1 MSSSVKSVVLN
12 TCFLTA
18 LLVSFEDKYWWC
30 RYTVCNS
37 AFQGRVLALCWTFLL
52 NWCFRASSLSAVLNV
67 CRCHCAVAVRLQCLL
82 SSVLITWFM
91 MAASVTQM
99 ITVRSASTSSV
110 FYSVLLPVR
119 TYRSPCVLCYL
130 AVVKIKIFHRF
141 LGNVNS
147 RSRSLYAIARPSVV
161 CCLSVTLVRPTQAVK
176 IFGNIST
183 AFGTLTI
190 LWHPRKISRR
200 FSQGNPSAGGVKHK
214 RGSQI

>member
-1 MSSSVKSVVLN
+1 
-12 TCFLTA
+12 
-18 LLVSFEDKYWWC
+18 
-30 RYTVCNS
+30 
-37 AFQGRVLALCWTFLL
+37 
-52 NWCFRASSLSAVLNV
+52 
-67 CRCHCAVAVRLQCLL
+67 
-82 SSVLITWFM
+82 M

-190 LWHPRKISRR
+190 HRKFYADHPRGTPPPGELNTRGVAKYSDFGHIDGYISETVQEEV
-200 FSQGNPSAGGVKHK
+200 S
-214 RGSQI
+214 